1 MRFIRDLRKWLFI
14 LAAIGFVAAA
24 VFDDTVWLRRLTGEK
39 FYEEQELQVE
49 ARLLPNGDM
58 RVKETRVMAFHGGFS
73 RYRRQIPAKGF
84 GEMRILRVA
93 ESAIDYQRVSA
104 ANGRPVGKYIF
115 TTGRE
120 AGSEVYN
127 VELYFAAKDE
137 ARTFVIEYLITDAV
151 KVHADTAEFYWQ
163 FIGRK
168 RSVDIGRMTVSLDL
182 PPGARADE
190 IRVWGHGPLRGE
202 VRKISATQLGWQT
215 TDLPKSRF
223 LEGRVTFPARLVPQ
237 AKVLTGRT
245 ALPGIV
251 AEEQRWA
258 DERAAEQRKNWAILA
273 ASAGIGL
280 VGCLAAWWIYRR
292 YGRKYRGPLE
302 LDYYRELPGDYSP
315 AEAGYLVELGSLKPQ
330 AVSASI
336 MDLARRGYLRLESAT
351 TPEAKDVLVRRLR
364 APDDKL
370 RPHELQ
376 LLDFLF
382 RQVGQGQTT
391 VWFSALKI
399 FRKAE
404 QQAMADFVTAFRS
417 EVAGS
422 VAAMGYF
429 EVFQTGRK
437 IGKAVFYIGLAG
449 VVGFYTYKLF
459 APMLAAMTVTGA
471 FLLVWW
477 QSRSLTQP
485 GQWQYDQWQAFRR
498 FLKDFSN
505 LDRAQLPQ
513 LILWE
518 HYLVYATALGVAT
531 EVIRQLPV
539 VYPELSR
546 PDSQFGYYWGG
557 MHHSRY
563 DADGGHSSSFAGL
576 ASVSEIMSSLDD
588 SWSSAVSGLGS
599 AGGGSS
605 DSGGGGDGGGFSGGG
620 GDGGGG
626 GGGDAD

>member
-14 LAAIGFVAAA
+14 LAAIGFVAGSLIGEP
-24 VFDDTVWLRRLTGEK
+24 VWFRELRGEK
-39 FYEEQELQVE
+39 FYEERELQVE
-49 ARLLPNGDM
+49 ARLLPNGDL
-58 RVKETRVMAFHGGFS
+58 RVKETRVLAFHGEFS

-84 GEMRILRVA
+84 GEMRIVRVA
-93 ESAIDYQRVSA
+93 ESALDYQRISA
-104 ANGRPVGKYIF
+104 ANGRPAGKYTF
-115 TTGRE
+115 TKGRE
-120 AGSEVYN
+120 AGSDVYN
-127 VELYFAAKDE
+127 VELYFAAKDDS
-137 ARTFVIEYLITDAV
+137 RTFVIEYLITDAV

-163 FIGRK
+163 FIGRN
-168 RSVDIGRMTVSLDL
+168 RSVDIGRMIVSLEL
-182 PPGARADE
+182 PPGAGPDE
-190 IRVWGHGPLRGE
+190 IRIWGHGPLRGD
-202 VRKISATQLGWQT
+202 VRKVSATQLGWQT
-215 TDLPKSRF
+215 TDLPKSRY
-223 LEGRVTFPARLVPQ
+223 LEGRVTFPPRLVPQ

-245 ALPGIV
+245 ALPGIL

-258 DERAAEQRKNWAILA
+258 DERAAEQRKNWITLA
-273 ASAGIGL
+273 ASIASGL
-280 VGCLAAWWIYRR
+280 IGCLAAWWIYRR
-292 YGRKYRGPLE
+292 YGRKFRGPME

-315 AEAGYLVELGSLKPQ
+315 AEAGYLVELGTLKPQ

-336 MDLARRGYLRLESAT
+336 MDLARRGYIRLEPAT
-351 TPEAKDVLVRRLR
+351 TPDAKDVLVRHLR
-364 APDDKL
+364 PADEKL
-370 RPHELQ
+370 RPHEVQ

-382 RQVGQGQTT
+382 RQVGQMQPT
-391 VWFSALKI
+391 VWFSALKT

-404 QQAMADFVTAFRS
+404 RQAMADFVTAFRS
-417 EVAGS
+417 EVATS
-422 VAAMGYF
+422 VAAMGFF
-429 EVFQTGRK
+429 EQRRTGRK
-437 IGKAVFYIGLAG
+437 IAKAGFYIGMAG

-459 APMLAAMTVTGA
+459 APMVAAMAVTGA
-471 FLLVWW
+471 FVLVWW
-477 QSRSLTQP
+477 KSRTLTES

-518 HYLVYATALGVAT
+518 HYLVYATALGVAE

-539 VYPELSR
+539 VYPELSQ

-557 MHHSRY
+557 MHYSHY
-563 DADGGHSSSFAGL
+563 DSAGEVSSSFGGL

-588 SWSSAVSGLGS
+588 SWSSAFSGVAGAGS
-599 AGGGSS
+599 GSS

>member
-1 MRFIRDLRKWLFI
+1 MRFIQGLRKWLFI
-14 LAAIGFVAAA
+14 LAAIGFVAVALFSEA
-24 VFDDTVWLRRLTGEK
+24 SWFRELRGDK

-58 RVKETRVMAFHGGFS
+58 RVKETRVMTFHGEFS

-93 ESAIDYQRVSA
+93 ESAIDYQRINA
-104 ANGRPVGKYIF
+104 ANSRPAGKYIF
-115 TTGRE
+115 TKGRE
-120 AGSEVYN
+120 AGADVYN
-127 VELYFAAKDE
+127 VELYFAAKNE
-137 ARTFVIEYLITDAV
+137 SRTFVIEYLVTDAV
-151 KVHADTAEFYWQ
+151 KVHVDTAEFYWQ

-168 RSVDIGRMTVSLDL
+168 RSVDIGRMIVSLEL
-182 PPGARADE
+182 PTGAAPDE
-190 IRVWGHGPLRGE
+190 IRVWGHGPLRGD
-202 VRKISATQLGWQT
+202 VRKISATQLSWQT
-215 TDLPKSRF
+215 TDLPKSRY

-237 AKVLTGRT
+237 AKVLTGRM
-245 ALPGIV
+245 ALPAIV

-258 DERAAEQRKNWAILA
+258 DERAAEQRKNWLILA
-273 ASAGIGL
+273 ASAAAGL
-280 VGCLAAWWIYRR
+280 IGCLAAWWTYRR
-292 YGRKYRGPLE
+292 YGRKYRGPME

-315 AEAGYLVELGSLKPQ
+315 AETGYLVELGTMKPQ

-351 TPEAKDVLVRRLR
+351 TAEGKDVLVRRLR

-376 LLDFLF
+376 LLDLLF

-391 VWFSALKI
+391 VWFSGLKI

-404 QQAMADFVTAFRS
+404 RQAMADFVTAFRN
-417 EVAGS
+417 EVATS
-422 VAAMGYF
+422 VESMGYF
-429 EVFQTGRK
+429 EVFATGRK
-437 IGKAVFYIGLAG
+437 VGKAVFFIGLVF
-449 VVGFYTYKLF
+449 VVGCYTYKLF
-459 APMLAAMTVTGA
+459 APMLAAMAVTGA

-477 QSRSLTQP
+477 QSRTLTEP
-485 GQWQYDQWQAFRR
+485 GQWQFDQWQAFRR

-539 VYPELSR
+539 VYPELSQ
-546 PDSQFGYYWGG
+546 PDNQFGYYWGG
-557 MHHSRY
+557 MHHSQY
-563 DADGGHSSSFAGL
+563 NADGGHSSSFAGL
-576 ASVSEIMSSLDD
+576 SSVSEIMTSLDD
-588 SWSSAVSGLGS
+588 SWSSAVSGLGAAS
-599 AGGGSS
+599 GGSS